1 MTLPGT
7 NRTRTTLLGALT
19 RNRELTVGDNEP
31 CPIEDDIDYTIP
43 HHGEGR
49 GLPFVMIEIRQDGIR
64 TEAGAAAWA
73 ERLADAYR
81 LIKADAL
88 RFPGS

>member
-1 MTLPGT
+1 
-7 NRTRTTLLGALT
+7 
-19 RNRELTVGDNEP
+19 
-31 CPIEDDIDYTIP
+31 
-43 HHGEGR
+43 
-49 GLPFVMIEIRQDGIR
+49 MIEIRQDGIR